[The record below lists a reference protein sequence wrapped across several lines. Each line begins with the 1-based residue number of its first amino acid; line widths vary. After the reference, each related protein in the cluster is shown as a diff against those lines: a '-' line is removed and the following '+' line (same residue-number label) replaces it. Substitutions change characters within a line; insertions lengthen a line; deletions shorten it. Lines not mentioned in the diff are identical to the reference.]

1 VYGEYLYL
9 LPTDADM
16 AHAFQQNGVGGPGTV
31 PDGRVGV
38 VQPDFTSA
46 FRIGFGVALGPCA
59 SVGAS
64 YSRFDSHAT
73 DELAA
78 PQGVGGNV
86 QSLVLH
92 PNSINAGSTSSLVN
106 AALDIDYQTADL
118 EYRRLIS
125 SNYKHGVNYGVGARY
140 GKLEQE
146 FLQVGDFAP
155 PTGRI
160 QTTTDIKFEGVGL
173 RAGLD
178 GEHRLGCTGFAGYGK
193 LFMNVL
199 FGEFR
204 SAYTQL
210 NTTTTVVQA
219 NSTWD
224 DRRVLPVLEY
234 EVGLSWTSRNGHW
247 RTASGYYTAFWYNTV
262 TTGQFVQAVQNAD
275 FVDVGETLAFNGFV
289 TRIEFRR

>member
-1 VYGEYLYL
+1 LYL

-38 VQPDFTSA
+38 VQPDFTPA
-46 FRIGFGVALGPCA
+46 FRAGFGVALGCNA
-59 SVGAS
+59 SLGAS

-73 DELAA
+73 DELEA
-78 PQGVGGNV
+78 PAGVGGNV
-86 QSLVLH
+86 ASLVLH
-92 PNSINAGSTSSLVN
+92 PGSLNAGSTSSLVN
-106 AALDIDYQTADL
+106 AALDIDYQTADV
-118 EYRRLIS
+118 EYRRLLS
-125 SNYKHGVNYGVGARY
+125 TNFKHAVNYGVGVRY
-140 GKLEQE
+140 GKLQQE
-146 FLQVGDFAP
+146 FFQIGDFSP
-155 PTGRI
+155 PTGTI
-160 QTTTDIKFEGVGL
+160 ETTTDITFEGVGL

-199 FGEFR
+199 FGEFQ
-204 SAYTQL
+204 SNYTQF
-210 NTTTTVVQA
+210 NITTDSVQA
-219 NSTWD
+219 LSNWD

-234 EVGLSWTSRNGHW
+234 EVGLSWTSRSGHW
-247 RTASGYYTAFWYNTV
+247 RTTSGYYTAFWYNTV

-275 FVDVGETLAFNGFV
+275 FVDVGETIAFNGIV